1 MWCYVDES
9 WQRNDTE
16 HLGVLAAILGPEA
29 VFEKLDRQLFAM
41 RRKYYGEEHARDMTR
56 ELKGT
61 SLLSN
66 NSFKMEALHGY
77 SKNLAIVHE
86 VFSWVALHA
95 PELKLIGISVYGDKR
110 PPLLAPDPKKLS
122 RPFKELC
129 TRILS
134 GIPKGKRCQLVLD
147 QRVSAQE
154 GIAVAVVNYLAG
166 MQTNHRLRKCPLM
179 GVSNT
184 VGGLQLAD
192 MAAYVLGKYN
202 SGDER
207 FLRYYRMLNKF
218 QFHTKVQGRELHG
231 FVRLQWDGGKTYTI
245 RTNRQ
250 KK

>member
-9 WQRNDTE
+9 WQKNDRE
-16 HLGVLAAILGPEA
+16 HMGVLAAVLGTEA
-29 VFEKLDRQLFAM
+29 VFEKLDRQLFAF
-41 RRKYYGEEHARDMTR
+41 RRKYYGSEHARDMTR
-56 ELKGT
+56 ELKGA

-66 NSFKMEALHGY
+66 NSFRMQNLYGY

-110 PPLLAPDPKKLS
+110 PPLLAPDPKMLS

-154 GIAVAVVNYLAG
+154 GIAIAVLNYLAG

-192 MAAYVLGKYN
+192 MAAYVLGKYD

-207 FLRYYRMLNKF
+207 FLGHYRMLNKF
-218 QFHTKVQGRELHG
+218 QFHANVDGRELHG
-231 FVRLQWDGGKTYTI
+231 FLRLQWDGGKTYRI
-245 RTNRQ
+245 RRNRQ